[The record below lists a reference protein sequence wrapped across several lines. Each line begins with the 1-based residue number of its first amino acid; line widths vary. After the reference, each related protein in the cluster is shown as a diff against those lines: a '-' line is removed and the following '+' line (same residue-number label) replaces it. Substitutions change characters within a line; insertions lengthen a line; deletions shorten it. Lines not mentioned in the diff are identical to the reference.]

1 MAAGKVERGAGAITD
16 WSVSAKVLA
25 ANVCVPIPSRGVCV
39 AAWRDDIMG
48 SL

>member
-25 ANVCVPIPSRGVCV
+25 ASVPIPSRGVCV